1 MPLDKTQILS
11 FLRSNTRLFSE
22 QYNVRRIGLFGSY
35 ARARQRP
42 ESDID
47 ILVEGENIG
56 ESELRELLEKKFEK
70 KVDIVK
76 ENSLFNFMKYIIHKE
91 TEYA

>member
-11 FLRSNTRLFSE
+11 FLRNNTRLFSE
-22 QYNVRRIGLFGSY
+22 RYNVRRIGLFGSY

-76 ENSLFNFMKYIIHKE
+76 ENSLYNFMKYIIHKE

>member
-1 MPLDKTQILS
+1 MYLDKMKILS
-11 FLRSNTRLFSE
+11 FLKKNTRLFSE
-22 QYNVRRIGLFGSY
+22 RYNVRRIGLFGSY

-47 ILVEGENIG
+47 ILVEGENID
-56 ESELRELLEKKFEK
+56 EAELREFLEKKFDK

-76 ENSLFNFMKYIIHKE
+76 ENSLYNFMKYIIHKE